1 MKSVDSPSKSDA
13 IEELLAAFEL
23 AESSYAGIGDL
34 FVKEMFHRLLPSYSS
49 HMLQEIIEKLYR

>member
-1 MKSVDSPSKSDA
+1 MKGLDSPSKNDA
-13 IEELLAAFEL
+13 IEELYAAFEL

-49 HMLQEIIEKLYR
+49 HMLQEIVDKLSR